1 MNDELRHYGVKGMHW
16 GIRRYQNADGSLTA
30 EGKKHYGSGE
40 SSSSGKK
47 ALIDG
52 KKIAKGAI
60 MAAGVAGAAYLYY
73 KNRSAVNSIVKA
85 NANKLINKAKVEIE
99 GFPPKVSE
107 RAKRMAQKFGEGISE
122 GLDNAPKK
130 LAKSMVEGAT
140 YIAGSYAIARA
151 IGSVRTED
159 IRQSYNA
166 YNKKNKI
173 GKVTDMN
180 DFIRGSSRYDEDDD
194 DED

>member
-73 KNRSAVNSIVKA
+73 KNKSAVNSIVKA
-85 NANKLINKAKVEIE
+85 NANKLINKAKVEIA
-99 GFPPKVSE
+99 GFPPKVSKKSKQMV
-107 RAKRMAQKFGEGISE
+107 RKFIEGANE

-130 LAKSMVEGAT
+130 LGKAMIEGAT

-151 IGSVRTED
+151 IGNQRQDD
-159 IRQSYNA
+159 IIKSYNA

-180 DFIRGSSRYDEDDD
+180 EFISGSRHYDDEDDD
-194 DED
+194 D